1 MVGIAPLAPRLVERV
16 GTKLVVGSGMLI
28 AAAGL
33 AVISTVPVS
42 DGYVRILIGFC
53 LASAG
58 MALTMAPAT
67 ESIMGSLPPAKAGVG
82 SAMND
87 TTRQMGGALGV
98 AILGS
103 VFAMVYRPGMAEQLS
118 GLGLSS
124 EQLSRAQ
131 DSIGGALQVAAE
143 LPAEAAQSISDISKT
158 QFVDGMSTALMVG
171 VAVVLVAAA
180 VVFAFLPA
188 RAEDPQ
194 RVEGPL
200 DGLASLTYAEAESVL
215 ERDAAEARGDL
226 DPAEGGGHGRAE
238 VPLEPA
244 PGVSSP

>member
-1 MVGIAPLAPRLVERV
+1 
-16 GTKLVVGSGMLI
+16 
-28 AAAGL
+28 
-33 AVISTVPVS
+33 
-42 DGYVRILIGFC
+42 
-53 LASAG
+53 

-131 DSIGGALQVAAE
+131 DSVGGALQVAAE
-143 LPAEAAQSISDISKT
+143 LPAQAAQSITEISKT

-188 RAEDPQ
+188 RAEDPRE

-215 ERDAAEARGDL
+215 ERDAAEERGDL
-226 DPAEGGGHGRAE
+226 APADGGGHGRAE